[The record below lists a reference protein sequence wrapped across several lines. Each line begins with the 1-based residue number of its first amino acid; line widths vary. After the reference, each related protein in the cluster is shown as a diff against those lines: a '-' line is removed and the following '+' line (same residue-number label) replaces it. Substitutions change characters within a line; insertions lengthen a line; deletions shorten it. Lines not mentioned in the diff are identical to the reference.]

1 MEFLLTDSLI
11 STRDTR
17 RLENILPGKLMGNV
31 QPIDE
36 YACKVVEIGIRLNRD
51 KPNEIVLINEFT
63 ASIVRPNYRSVT
75 RPINKY

>member
-17 RLENILPGKLMGNV
+17 PLESILPGKLMGNV
-31 QPIDE
+31 QLIDE

-51 KPNEIVLINEFT
+51 KRNRVD
-63 ASIVRPNYRSVT
+63 
-75 RPINKY
+75 